1 MFRCAHPDLLLRA
14 SPRAGGVVLL
24 AAAIIACA
32 PAPASPEQRGQ
43 SNAEPAPAQKAQTLV
58 IAARVELNTLAGKL
72 LAGTG
77 GVGDAHY
84 RRPFNA
90 ELAIIDGR
98 GAVRPYLGEALPQL
112 NTETWRVLPDGRMET
127 TYRLKPG
134 LTWQDG
140 APLSA
145 RDFVFA
151 WRVYATPQF
160 GVAASPPIN
169 QMQEVVAADDRTVVF
184 SWRGPFPGAGALV
197 FEDFQALPHHLLA
210 EAFERDPPEAF
221 GSHPFWTTQYVGLGP
236 YRVDRWEPGAFLEA
250 AAFEGHALGRPRI
263 ERIQLRIISDS
274 NTILANLL
282 AGEVHVSMPFAMYIE
297 QASVLRGQ
305 QWDGGIIVVPAGYRK
320 TLVQHRPEFA
330 NPRAILDV
338 RVRKALA
345 YALDREAINEVL
357 LGGEGLLAN
366 IGIAPTADYY
376 PDIDRAITK
385 YPYDPRRS
393 EQLMAEAGHTK
404 GTDGVHTSRSDGRFS
419 AQLQANATADLAR
432 ELSIM
437 AAQWRQA
444 GFEMSEAPVPLA
456 EARDPQ
462 VRSTFPALYTSGGSF
477 GEKGLADFTTTQ
489 ISSPENRW
497 RGNNRTGWSNA
508 EYDRLFELFNT
519 TLDRSERNQ
528 QVVQM
533 ARIFTEELPGIS
545 LHHSLNVIA
554 RAAGLGG
561 PESFVPDTMV
571 TWNIH
576 EWVLR

>member
-1 MFRCAHPDLLLRA
+1 
-14 SPRAGGVVLL
+14 V
-24 AAAIIACA
+24 
-32 PAPASPEQRGQ
+32 
-43 SNAEPAPAQKAQTLV
+43 AQKAPKLV
-58 IAARVELNTLAGKL
+58 IAVRVELNTLAGKL

-90 ELAIIDGR
+90 EFAIIDGR
-98 GAVRPYLGEALPQL
+98 GAVRPYLVEALPQL

-134 LTWQDG
+134 LTWHDG

-169 QMQEVVAADDRTVVF
+169 QMQEVGAADERTVVI
-184 SWRGPFPGAGALV
+184 SWRGPFPGADALV
-197 FEDFQALPHHLLA
+197 FEDFQALPRHVLE
-210 EAFERDPPEAF
+210 EAFERDTAEAF
-221 GSHPFWTTQYVGLGP
+221 GGHPFWTTQYVGLGP

-250 AAFEGHALGRPRI
+250 VAFDGHALGRPRI
-263 ERIQLRIISDS
+263 DRIELRVIADS

-282 AGEVHVSMPFAMYIE
+282 AGEVHASMPFAMYIE

-305 QWDGGIIVVPAGYRK
+305 QWDGGIVVVPAGYRK
-320 TLVQHRPEFA
+320 TLVQHRPEYA

-338 RVRKALA
+338 RVRRALA
-345 YALDREAINEVL
+345 HALDRQAINDSL

-366 IGIAPTADYY
+366 IGIAPTVDYY
-376 PDIDRAITK
+376 PDIDRAIAK
-385 YPYDPRRS
+385 YPHDLRRS
-393 EQLMAEAGHTK
+393 EQLMAEAGYTK
-404 GTDGVHTSRSDGRFS
+404 GTDGVYTSRSDGRFS

-437 AAQWRQA
+437 ADQWRQA
-444 GFEMSEAPVPLA
+444 GFEMSEWPVSLA

-477 GEKGLADFTTTQ
+477 GEKGLADFTTVQ
-489 ISSPENRW
+489 LSSPENRW

-508 EYDRLFELFNT
+508 EFDRLFELFNI

-533 ARIFTEELPGIS
+533 AKIFTEELPGIS
-545 LHHSLNVIA
+545 LHHSLAVIA
-554 RAAGLGG
+554 RAAALSG
-561 PESFVPDTMV
+561 PESFVPDTVV

-576 EWVLR
+576 EWEWR